1 MEVKSARM
9 GKLKTYVFQVKMDQ
23 DEDGRWSASIPTLPG
38 CGTWGETREEAL
50 DALKEASQAYIDVL
64 LEDGRAIPTEAGDA
78 VKVIDAPAIA
88 VTV

>member
-1 MEVKSARM
+1 MN
-9 GKLKTYVFQVKMDQ
+9 TYVFRVELDQ

-50 DALKEASQAYIDVL
+50 EALKEASQAYIDVL
-64 LEDGRAIPTEAGDA
+64 LEDGRPVPAEAGEA
-78 VKVIDAPAIA
+78 VQVIDAPAIA

>member
-1 MEVKSARM
+1 MLLRKGE
-9 GKLKTYVFQVKMDQ
+9 LDTYVFRVEMEQ

-50 DALKEASQAYIDVL
+50 GSLKEASQAYLDVL
-64 LEDGRAIPTEAGDA
+64 IEDGRPIPREGGEAA
-78 VKVIDAPAIA
+78 QIIDAPAIS